1 MESLED
7 FTEKQGGVSGHKA
20 QMRYILKNK
29 KARDIFLEI
38 AKEAEEKNIS
48 DTIAA
53 QYLVDKYDIF
63 SHLHYNTVRRY
74 FRDYRYG
81 RIK

>member
-7 FTEKQGGVSGHKA
+7 FTKKQGGVSGHKA
-20 QMRYILKNK
+20 QMRYILKNEQAK
-29 KARDIFLEI
+29 DIFLEI

-53 QYLVDKYDIF
+53 QYLVEKYDLFHI
-63 SHLHYNTVRRY
+63 YITTQ
-74 FRDYRYG
+74 
-81 RIK
+81 

>member
-38 AKEAEEKNIS
+38 AKEAEEK
-48 DTIAA
+48 
-53 QYLVDKYDIF
+53 YDLF

>member
-20 QMRYILKNK
+20 QMRFILKNK

-53 QYLVDKYDIF
+53 QYLVEKYDLF

-74 FRDYRYG
+74 FNDYRYG